1 MFEIPE
7 VLRQKYLQRR
17 SQDVADCTQKLNES
31 DWAYFTQLG
40 HQLKGNAPSYGFDD
54 LAEIA
59 ERIEALAKDKNSEG
73 LSQAVQE
80 FQAWIQNH
88 PAGNA

>member
-17 SQDVADCTQKLNES
+17 SQDAADCEKKLNES
-31 DWAYFTQLG
+31 DWTYFTQLG
-40 HQLKGNAPSYGFDD
+40 HQLKGNAPSYGYSD

-59 ERIEALAKDKNSEG
+59 ERIETVAKEKNSEA
-73 LSQAVQE
+73 LSKAVQD
-80 FQAWIQNH
+80 FAIWTRNH
-88 PAGNA
+88 PVGNA

>member
-17 SQDVADCTQKLNES
+17 SQDVADCTKKLNES
-31 DWAYFTQLG
+31 DWTYFTQLG
-40 HQLKGNAPSYGFDD
+40 HQLKGNAPSYGYDD

-59 ERIEALAKDKNSEG
+59 EKIETVAKEKDSEA
-73 LSQAVQE
+73 LSQAIQE
-80 FQAWIQNH
+80 FEVWTKNN
-88 PAGNA
+88 PVGNS